1 MPLLRKQ
8 PFEKSKA
15 PDNIK
20 PEDEVFY
27 CEATGEVFTDY
38 EQFFER
44 TILCNSLVWSCGVTG
59 KSNMT
64 YDEACDSEAKA
75 KKRISNLP
83 KPLKKGV
90 LWLTHHKI
98 RKGRLGDLVDDISD
112 WIRNRYFVGEIVDA
126 VIGNQWCESTV
137 LKVIAP
143 TDEEI
148 KADMEQEQEVTE
160 VEEDGSPKKDEGNK
174 DAPSG
179 PSLEERL
186 KNPPDH
192 LYKYEVEE
200 TCPDDEDVVEH
211 HIIEADDVRRDKGI
225 VNRDKLSLYLKNVVE
240 LNEQGL
246 QFKLKAKGVKIYNLD
261 SIAWSEIYAGPEPLF
276 EETLR
281 KVALMTNKKKGQFT
295 LDGWATK
302 GEKKAVTNAKEEKEK
317 KTKEPKES
325 KKPKKQ
331 TPEEIEAEM
340 RKLREAQAKYR
351 EELRLR
357 EEEAKKK
364 RIEDKQKE
372 KERKIEEKKL
382 VKEIMQEWNSRR
394 EDLDCEDHKE
404 LPLPTPIRSRVPN
417 HLLGDFLSVLE
428 FLNSF
433 SAILELKDT
442 YPHGVTFSELESA
455 LVETEAVDG
464 SFYDIVSFML
474 VSLFDLQLEEEEE
487 AKAFDDSTAHD
498 ELHEGLTGKDENV
511 ANAIRAATE
520 IQFYTKKNLG
530 LTLREVHLD
539 QWSITEVLRLHFEA
553 SGAFRGNNLQNWRY
567 NQRGGW
573 KLTDDPGF
581 QFCQENPQILASL
594 QEKSVFELGVT
605 EKVKILAAMMNQ
617 MLTFAGVRDELD
629 NRMENIFET
638 RAELKAACAEENKRL
653 AELDKERIKK
663 KKEEREKEKEKK
675 LIEDENKDK
684 KEGESQVIPLT
695 TRQQEKEIMAKE
707 REEQDKKHHK
717 DRMREDFLERES
729 QLTAALS
736 EYQRS
741 VSIQCLGRDRA
752 FRRFWVFD
760 SIPGIFVEH
769 DDDLIG
775 SCRDGPTPWN
785 PDLSVTPLTE
795 EQAIMK
801 AREMMEVRMN
811 PITVCLRGYGKNNIC
826 TYIIKKLKSSNI
838 L

>member
-15 PDNIK
+15 PENIK
-20 PEDEVFY
+20 PEDEVFH

-59 KSNMT
+59 KSNLT

-83 KPLKKGV
+83 KALKKGV

-112 WIRNRYFVGEIVDA
+112 WIRNRYFVGEIIDA

-143 TDEEI
+143 TEEEI

-174 DAPSG
+174 EAQSG

-192 LYKYEVEE
+192 LFKYEVEE
-200 TCPDDEDVVEH
+200 TCPDDEDIVEH

-246 QFKLKAKGVKIYNLD
+246 QFKLKAKGVKLYSLD
-261 SIAWSEIYAGPEPLF
+261 TIAWSEIYAGPEPMF

-281 KVALMTNKKKGQFT
+281 KVAVMTNKKKGQFT

-302 GEKKAVTNAKEEKEK
+302 GEKKSATAKEEKEK
-317 KTKEPKES
+317 KPKETKEL

-351 EELRLR
+351 DELRLR

-372 KERKIEEKKL
+372 KERKVEEKKL

-394 EDLDCEDHKE
+394 DDLDCEDHKE
-404 LPLPTPIRSRVPN
+404 LPVPTPIRSRVPN
-417 HLLGDFLSVLE
+417 YLLGDFLSVLE

-442 YPHGVTFSELESA
+442 YPHGVTFAELESA

-487 AKAFDDSTAHD
+487 AKALDDTTAYD
-498 ELHEGLTGKDENV
+498 DLHEGLTGKDENV

-581 QFCQENPQILASL
+581 QFCQEYPQILASL
-594 QEKSVFELGVT
+594 QKKSVYELGVA
-605 EKVKILAAMMNQ
+605 EKVKILTAMMNQ

-629 NRMENIFET
+629 TRIENIFET
-638 RAELKAACAEENKRL
+638 RQELKATCAEENKRL
-653 AELDKERIKK
+653 AELEKERIKK
-663 KKEEREKEKEKK
+663 KKEDREKEKEKK
-675 LIEDENKDK
+675 LTEDENKDK
-684 KEGESQVIPLT
+684 KEVDGQMVLT
-695 TRQQEKEIMAKE
+695 TRQQEKEILAKE
-707 REEQDKKHHK
+707 REEQDKKQLK
-717 DRMREDFLERES
+717 DRMREEFLERES
-729 QLTAALS
+729 QLTTALS

-752 FRRFWVFD
+752 FRRFWMFD

-769 DDDLIG
+769 EDDLIG
-775 SCRDGPTPWN
+775 CCRDGPTPWN

-795 EQAIMK
+795 EQAIKK
-801 AREMMEVRMN
+801 AREMMEVR
-811 PITVCLRGYGKNNIC
+811 IEDYESGK
-826 TYIIKKLKSSNI
+826 
-838 L
+838 